1 MKSLS
6 SILIGLF
13 LLSLGS
19 VSLAADEGQRQS
31 HFKGKQS
38 ATLEQAV
45 TNFRE
50 HNAKLAKLLAKDKLT
65 PQDALEVHE
74 LTYTLENAL
83 KKINSDFAE
92 LADVLEEVHVA
103 SEKIDTATI
112 KKRGK
117 VYLDTAGKV
126 IK

>member
-1 MKSLS
+1 MKTLPYIFVGLS
-6 SILIGLF
+6 
-13 LLSLGS
+13 LLSMGTAS
-19 VSLAADEGQRQS
+19 WAADEGQRQS
-31 HFKGKQS
+31 HFKGKPS

-45 TNFRE
+45 TNFKA
-50 HNAKLAKLLAKDKLT
+50 HNAKLAKLLAKDKLS
-65 PQDALEVHE
+65 PNDALEVHE

-83 KKINSDFAE
+83 EKIRGELSE

-103 SEKIDTATI
+103 SEKVDTATI
-112 KKRGK
+112 KSRGK

>member
-1 MKSLS
+1 MKTLPH
-6 SILIGLF
+6 IFVGLF
-13 LLSLGS
+13 LLSLGTS
-19 VSLAADEGQRQS
+19 SWATEDGQRQS
-31 HFKGKQS
+31 HFKGKPS

-45 TNFRE
+45 TNFKV
-50 HNAKLAKLLAKDKLT
+50 HNAKLAKLLAKDKLS

-83 KKINSDFAE
+83 EKIRGDLTE

-112 KKRGK
+112 KARGK

>member
-1 MKSLS
+1 MNSLS
-6 SILIGLF
+6 NTLIGLF
-13 LLSLGS
+13 LLSLS
-19 VSLAADEGQRQS
+19 AASLAADEGQRQS

-38 ATLEQAV
+38 TTLEQAV
-45 TNFRE
+45 SNFRD
-50 HNAKLAKLLAKDKLT
+50 HNAQLAKLLAKDKLS
-65 PQDALEVHE
+65 PGDALKVHE

-117 VYLDTAGKV
+117 VYLDISQKV

>member
-1 MKSLS
+1 MNFLS
-6 SILIGLF
+6 HTLMGLF

-19 VSLAADEGQRQS
+19 TSLAADEGHGQS
-31 HFKGKQS
+31 HFKGKPS

-45 TNFRE
+45 INFRE

-83 KKINSDFAE
+83 KKINSDLAE
-92 LADVLEEVHVA
+92 LADVLEEVHIA
-103 SEKIDTATI
+103 SEKIDTVTI

-117 VYLDTAGKV
+117 VYLDISQKV

>member
-6 SILIGLF
+6 PILIGFLF
-13 LLSLGS
+13 LSLGS
-19 VSLAADEGQRQS
+19 VSLAAGDAERQG

-50 HNAKLAKLLAKDKLT
+50 HNAKLAKLLAKDKLS
-65 PQDALEVHE
+65 PQDAQEVHE

-103 SEKIDTATI
+103 SEKLDTITI

-117 VYLDTAGKV
+117 TYLDISQKV